1 MTPVLSVRDLRVR
14 FGDRE
19 AVGGV
24 SFDLEPGRALG
35 VVGESG
41 SGKSS
46 LALALAR
53 LHVGADVTGSVLL
66 DGTDVLAASG
76 ADLRRLRGGRIAMVF
91 QDPLSSLDPYLRVGD
106 QIAEVYRVH
115 TGASRRA
122 AAAKAV
128 EVLDRVGIPDAPRR
142 ARAHPHEFSGGM
154 VQRALIA
161 MALALEPRVLVA
173 DEPTTALDVTVQA
186 RLLALLDELRTDTG
200 MALLLVSHDFGVVA
214 ETADDVLVMRDGVAV
229 EHGPVDGVLRTPS
242 ARYTR
247 ELLRSVPRLDAPRLR
262 VTSPARPEAPGATE
276 GHEPPRGREPLLR
289 VTDLRRDFVSGPPL
303 RRRAVPAVDG
313 VSLEVAPGEALGVV
327 GESGSGKTTLARLV
341 VRLLAPSS
349 GRIEFAGRDVTRLS
363 ARDLRPSRRD
373 LQMVFQDPLAS
384 LNPRRTVGDSI
395 ADPLR
400 VLGEPGAERTARDL
414 MDRVGLDPGRY
425 DAYPHEF
432 SGGQRQRVGIARA
445 LGPGPR
451 LLVCDEPVT
460 SLDVSTQAQILA
472 LLAEL
477 RAERDL
483 ALLFVSHDLAVVRRV
498 CDRVAV
504 MRAGRVVETG
514 DVDTVY
520 DHPEDG
526 YTRELL
532 AAVPRLVALDPVV

>member
-24 SFDLEPGRALG
+24 SFDLEAGRALG

-53 LHVGADVTGSVLL
+53 LHVGADVTGEILV
-66 DGTDVLAASG
+66 DGTDVLAASD
-76 ADLRRLRGGRIAMVF
+76 AELRRLRGGRIAMVF
-91 QDPLSSLDPYLRVGD
+91 QDPLSSLDPHLRVGD

-115 TGASRRA
+115 TGATRRA

-128 EVLDRVGIPDAPRR
+128 EVLDRVGIPDAARR

-186 RLLALLDELRTDTG
+186 RLLALLDELRDATG

-214 ETADDVLVMRDGVAV
+214 ETSDDVLVMHAGRAV
-229 EHGPVDGVLRTPS
+229 EQGPVASVLRAPS
-242 ARYTR
+242 DAYTR
-247 ELLRSVPRLDAPRLR
+247 ALLQSVPRLDGPRAE
-262 VTSPARPEAPGATE
+262 TAKPSE
-276 GHEPPRGREPLLR
+276 GTREPLLR
-289 VTDLRRDFVSGPPL
+289 VTDLRREFRSGPPL
-303 RRRAVPAVDG
+303 RRRSVPAVDG
-313 VSLEVAPGEALGVV
+313 VSLEIAPGEALGVV
-327 GESGSGKTTLARLV
+327 GESGSGKTTLARLI

-349 GRIEFAGRDVTRLS
+349 GRIEFAGRDVTGLT
-363 ARDLRPSRRD
+363 ARELRPLRRD

-414 MDRVGLDPGRY
+414 MDRVGLDPDRY

-432 SGGQRQRVGIARA
+432 SGGQRQRAGIARA
-445 LGPGPR
+445 LAPGPR

-483 ALLFVSHDLAVVRRV
+483 SLLFVSHDLAVVRQV
-498 CDRVAV
+498 SDRVAV
-504 MRAGRVVETG
+504 MRAGRVVEIG

-520 DHPEDG
+520 TCPKAP

-532 AAVPRLVALDPVV
+532 AAVPKLIALDPVP